1 MLRIRFLL
9 LALPLALVAPA
20 QAQSSRIELP
30 DMGSSAGGILA
41 PGEERRI
48 REELSRELYRLGL
61 VIEDPLLESYI
72 EELGYRLVAASDTE
86 APDFRF
92 LLLRLRTINAFAAPG
107 GLIATHAGLV
117 LAASREDE
125 LAAVLAHEVAH
136 VTQRHILRRH
146 ENMQRAS
153 LPILLGMLGALAAS
167 AGRTDDAAQAVIVG
181 GLSLLEQQA
190 INYTRQNEYEA
201 DRIGIQILARAGFDP
216 EAMAG
221 MFQRLARA
229 SRGPEQAV
237 PEYLRTHP
245 VTTSRIAEARQR
257 AQAQRETP
265 PPVAAT
271 FPLHPALG
279 GFPHPLP
286 AAGTAP
292 ASDPLRFRLMQER
305 LRVLSARVPD
315 DAVAFYRS
323 AARREM
329 SADPA
334 TTYGHALALV
344 EASRL
349 DEAQPLI
356 AALLANQAARL
367 EFRLL
372 DADLKQRRGDLAAAR
387 AAFRE
392 LLADH
397 PAHPAIVFAYVDA
410 LLQRGDAESALEAQ
424 ALLRGRLTPSE
435 GPRLHRSFARAAEL
449 AGDEIRASE
458 AHAEAAFAS
467 GHLEDALGILERLAR
482 RTDLDHYQRARI
494 EARIADLTP
503 LVLELRRRSLNPPER
518 RAG

>member
-1 MLRIRFLL
+1 MILRRALV
-9 LALPLALVAPA
+9 LALALVSSG
-20 QAQSSRIELP
+20 QAQSPRIELP

-48 REELSRELYRLGL
+48 REELIRELYRLGL
-61 VIEDPLLESYI
+61 VIDDPLLETYL
-72 EELGYRLVAASDTE
+72 EELGFRLVAASETD
-86 APDFRF
+86 AADFRF

-107 GLIATHAGLV
+107 GLIATHAGLM
-117 LAASREDE
+117 LAALREDE

-146 ENMQRAS
+146 ESMQRAS

-181 GLSLLEQQA
+181 GISLLEQQA

-245 VTTSRIAEARQR
+245 VTSARIAEARQR
-257 AQAQRETP
+257 AQAQRESTAE
-265 PPVAAT
+265 PVAEM
-271 FPLHPALG
+271 PLHPALG
-279 GFPHPLP
+279 GFPPRLHL
-286 AAGTAP
+286 AAPGAGR
-292 ASDPLRFRLMQER
+292 DPLRFRLMQER
-305 LRVLSARVPD
+305 LRVLTARVPE

-323 AARREM
+323 TARSART
-329 SADPA
+329 ADPA
-334 TTYGHALALV
+334 TAYGHALALI
-344 EASRL
+344 EAGRP
-349 DEAQPLI
+349 DEAEPLI
-356 AALLANQAARL
+356 ATLLASHPGRL
-367 EFRLL
+367 EARLL
-372 DADLKQRRGDLAAAR
+372 DAERKQRAGELDAAR

-392 LLADH
+392 LIADH
-397 PAHPAIVFAYVDA
+397 PAHPAITLAYVDA
-410 LLQRGDAESALEAQ
+410 LLQRGDPDSAQEAQ
-424 ALLRGRLTPSE
+424 ALIRNRLAPSQS
-435 GPRLHRSFARAAEL
+435 PRLHRTFARAAEL
-449 AGDEIRASE
+449 AGDEIRAAE

-467 GHLEDALGILERLAR
+467 GQIEDALGILERLAR
-482 RTDLDHYQRARI
+482 RTDLDRYQRARI

-503 LVLELRRRSLNPPER
+503 LVLELRRRTIVPQER